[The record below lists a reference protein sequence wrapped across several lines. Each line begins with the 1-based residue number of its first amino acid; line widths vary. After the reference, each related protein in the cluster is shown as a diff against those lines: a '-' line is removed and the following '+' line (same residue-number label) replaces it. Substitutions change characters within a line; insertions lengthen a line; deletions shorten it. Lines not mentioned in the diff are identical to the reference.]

1 MKGNTCGAGKKLIVK
16 FKKLTHFIKGKISL
30 SPMETILAILRK
42 LESLESLIK
51 LAKKKQDEGLKLV
64 NLTKVEGP
72 IVVHRIDIHK
82 NHRIKTLH
90 LLVELNNNLLEGLMD
105 IGASMSI
112 MSVVVVCELGI
123 MHLVSR
129 FEAYKITFG
138 VVTQAFG

>member
-1 MKGNTCGAGKKLIVK
+1 
-16 FKKLTHFIKGKISL
+16 
-30 SPMETILAILRK
+30 METILAILRK

-64 NLTKVEGP
+64 NLTKVEGL
-72 IVVHRIDIHK
+72 IVVHRINIHK

-123 MHLVSR
+123 MHLVSK